1 MVSGIEDLLK
11 KQAVSLKQD
20 EASIVRQFKDKLA
33 EVEAE
38 VVAERGRGASASIL
52 GRSVKRGDPDRH
64 GGRGLQGGVRK
75 GGSEDLEH

>member
-38 VVAERGRGASASIL
+38 VVAERGRGASTSLIGRCGGEGAS
-52 GRSVKRGDPDRH
+52 RDHRG
-64 GGRGLQGGVRK
+64 GW
-75 GGSEDLEH
+75 DL